1 MNSPTLSPTA
11 ASHPRSHLSKIWTLI
26 KPYWVSEDKKQ
37 AWLLLFGV
45 LVLTLGLVYINVLL
59 NGWNRDFYNALE
71 QKKFE
76 AFTAALWQ
84 FSYLAFAYIT
94 VAIYKIYL
102 NQILEMRW
110 RNWLTQRY
118 LDRYLASKAYY
129 RIEYRHVD
137 GAHTLTDNP
146 DQRIAEDIKMLT
158 SNTLFLG
165 LGLLSSIVTLVSF
178 VGILWSVSGPIS
190 FLLGTS
196 EITIPGYM
204 VWFAI
209 AYAALGS
216 VIVYKVARPLIG
228 LEFGKQRV
236 EADFRFG
243 LVRLRENAEGVA
255 LYSGEKAERQSLD
268 LRFVEILTNWRDLI
282 KFTKRLNLV
291 TTGYAQFAIIFPILV
306 AAPRYFG
313 GAITMGVLFQ
323 ISSAFEK
330 VQDSLSWF
338 VNAFDSLTALKATI
352 DRLTSF
358 SAALDEVEILNQD
371 KTQVQVVRNNVGAIL
386 FEQLSLSLP
395 DGTPLLS
402 PFSHSLM
409 PGTHTLITGPSGCG
423 KSTLLRSIAGLWPYG
438 GGHIELPNH
447 KRLFFLPQK
456 AYLPIGFHPPRID
469 PDDPEQQFTPGNAI
483 SLADALAYPAKAEDF
498 MRVSLEYV
506 LVLVNLPQFVDQ
518 LDQFDLWSQR
528 LSPGE
533 QQRLACAR
541 AILHKPDYL
550 FLDEATSAL
559 DADSEQRV
567 YQCLLK
573 ELPHTAIVSIAHRD
587 SVAQYHTTQWHFVRR
602 ADGQAGH
609 DIMVQPIN
617 V

>member
-1 MNSPTLSPTA
+1 MNSSTPSPTVA
-11 ASHPRSHLSKIWTLI
+11 PHPRSHLSKIWTLI

-45 LVLTLGLVYINVLL
+45 IALTLGLVYINVLL
-59 NGWNRDFYNALE
+59 NSWNRDFYNALE

-84 FSYLAFAYIT
+84 FSYLAFSYIA

-102 NQILEMRW
+102 NQVLEMRW
-110 RNWLTQRY
+110 RNWLTQKY
-118 LDRYLASKAYY
+118 LDRWLANKAYY
-129 RIEYRHVD
+129 QLQYQHAD
-137 GAHTLTDNP
+137 GTHTLTDNP
-146 DQRIAEDIKMLT
+146 DQRIAEDIKLLT
-158 SNTLFLG
+158 SNSLFLS
-165 LGLLSSIVTLVSF
+165 LGLLSSVVTLVSF
-178 VGILWSVSGPIS
+178 VGILWTVSGPLS
-190 FLLGTS
+190 FALGAS
-196 EITIPGYM
+196 EFTIPGYM

-216 VIVYKVARPLIG
+216 WVVYMVGKPLIG

-255 LYSGEKAERQSLD
+255 LYGGEKAERHSLD
-268 LRFVEILTNWRDLI
+268 QRFTEILTNWRDLI

-291 TTGYAQFAIIFPILV
+291 TTGYGQFAIIFPILV

-323 ISSAFEK
+323 ISSAFDK
-330 VQDSLSWF
+330 VQESLSWF

-352 DRLTSF
+352 DRLTAF
-358 SAALDEVEILNQD
+358 DVALHEAETHGHD
-371 KTQVQVVRNNVGAIL
+371 KTQVQVYRNNVGAIM
-386 FEQLSLSLP
+386 FDQLSLSLP
-395 DGTPLLS
+395 NGTPLFNA
-402 PFSHSLM
+402 FSHSLL
-409 PGTHTLITGPSGCG
+409 PATHTIITGPSGCG

-438 GGHIELPNH
+438 RGHIELPNQ

-456 AYLPIGFHPPRID
+456 PYLPIGFHQPTID
-469 PDDPEQQFTPGNAI
+469 PDDPEHQLTHGNAI

-506 LVLVNLPQFVDQ
+506 LELVNLAQFVDQ
-518 LDQFDLWSQR
+518 LDQHDLWSQR

-559 DADSEQRV
+559 DSDSEQRV

-573 ELPHTAIVSIAHRD
+573 ELPHTAIVSIAHRE
-587 SVAQYHTTQWHFVRR
+587 SVTQYHTTQWHFVRR
-602 ADGQAGH
+602 TDGQAGH
-609 DIMVQPIN
+609 DIRIQSITV
-617 V
+617 